1 MHNGG
6 SVPVMTSP
14 SDPWSAGVESWWR
27 TMNASR
33 QALEDLGQ
41 QLGRGAASGSAVTA
55 DDLAQLLDA
64 LGLLER
70 GLAEARQRVDGLEER
85 LAAQEARGAELG
97 EQLLALTGVVSTL
110 VDRAGKGG
118 A

>member
-1 MHNGG
+1 
-6 SVPVMTSP
+6 
-14 SDPWSAGVESWWR
+14 
-27 TMNASR
+27 MNASR

>member
-1 MHNGG
+1 
-6 SVPVMTSP
+6 MTSQ

-33 QALEDLGQ
+33 QALEDLGK
-41 QLGRGAASGSAVTA
+41 QLGREASRGGAVTA
-55 DDLAQLLDA
+55 ADLAQLLDA

-70 GLAEARQRVDGLEER
+70 GLGEARQRVDGLEER
-85 LAAQEARGAELG
+85 LAAQEARSAELG

-110 VDRAGKGG
+110 LDRVGKGG